1 MKQPTLRQTWMAIL
15 AKSSLA
21 DLEQQIKTL
30 GHLPT
35 YTFLRKSEIGLAMIR
50 GRAGGTGQ
58 AFNLGEMTVTR
69 CVIKMEEN
77 IQGFGYVGGRSKRH
91 AELAAVCDGL
101 LQQEKWFQKVSDRV
115 IQPLKA
121 KYSDRQQKQQ
131 SQTDATKV
139 EFFTMLRGE

>member
-1 MKQPTLRQTWMAIL
+1 MKQPTSRPTWMAIL
-15 AKSSLA
+15 AKSSLD

-30 GHLPT
+30 GHLPK

-50 GRAGGTGQ
+50 GRVGGTGQ